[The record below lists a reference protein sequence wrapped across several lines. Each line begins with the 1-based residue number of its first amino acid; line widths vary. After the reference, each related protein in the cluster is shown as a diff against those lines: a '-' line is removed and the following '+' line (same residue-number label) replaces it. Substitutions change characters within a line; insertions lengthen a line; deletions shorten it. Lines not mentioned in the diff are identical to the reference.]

1 MTGVAYPV
9 GLPRPQQ
16 DGYAYT
22 VSTLSGET
30 TLDRGHSL
38 RRRRGLG
45 RTTRGTLTFTYTRA
59 EFVTFVEWWRNDI
72 DYGTAT
78 VSIALRN
85 GYGDATQ
92 DVKITGPYKAENL
105 SGGWRVQF
113 PIEWLEAPILPEGD
127 LLPFL
132 TGDVSFDASELDALH
147 VLVHTTAP
155 ETLTLP

>member
-9 GLPRPQQ
+9 TLPRPLQ
-16 DGYAYT
+16 DGYGYS

-45 RTTRGTLTFTYTRA
+45 RSTRSTLSFNFTRA
-59 EFVTFVEWWRNDI
+59 EFVEFVEWWRNDI
-72 DYGTAT
+72 TYGTAT
-78 VSIALRN
+78 VSIKLRN
-85 GYGDATQ
+85 GFDDIAQ
-92 DVKITGPYKAENL
+92 DVKIIGPYKADNL
-105 SGGWRVQF
+105 GGGWGVQF
-113 PIEWLEAPILPEGD
+113 PIEWIDAPILPEGD

-147 VLVHTTAP
+147 TLVHETAP

>member
-1 MTGVAYPV
+1 MTGVAYPLT
-9 GLPRPQQ
+9 LPRPMH

-45 RTTRGTLTFTYTRA
+45 RTTRATLTFTYTRA
-59 EFVTFVEWWRNDI
+59 EYVTFAEWWRNDI
-72 DYGTAT
+72 AYGTDT
-78 VSIALRN
+78 VSIKLRN
-85 GYGDATQ
+85 GYGDVLQ
-92 DVKITGPYKAENL
+92 DIKITGPYQAENL

-113 PIEWLEAPILPEGD
+113 PIELIDPPILPDGD

-132 TGDVSFDASELDALH
+132 SGEVSFDGTELDALH
-147 VLVHTTAP
+147 VLVNETAP
-155 ETLTLP
+155 ELLTLP